1 VNSFSQEAVSYELDV
16 RPLLSAK
23 CFECIIRVID
33 LLKIPNLE
41 EVYLYRTK
49 GTRQVTDA
57 LQKNKPGMKI
67 YLQEGPYF

>member
-1 VNSFSQEAVSYELDV
+1 MFVPYCQQNV
-16 RPLLSAK
+16 LSA
-23 CFECIIRVID
+23 IIRVID

-49 GTRQVTDA
+49 ATRQVTDA